1 MSADQKITKNLIETH
16 SIHIIL
22 FLLLIYFIYNN
33 LHLGFLLLLLIIGFS
48 YYTNLR
54 IFLITHLSNYITLF
68 NEINEEETNGE
79 ETNGKET
86 DGEETKEEETNDYVP
101 DTNEDDE
108 TNEILRTIHEE
119 LSK

>member
-1 MSADQKITKNLIETH
+1 MSADQKITKNLIEKH

-54 IFLITHLSNYITLF
+54 TFLVTHLSNYHTLF
-68 NEINEEETNGE
+68 NNEETPPTNEETN
-79 ETNGKET
+79 
-86 DGEETKEEETNDYVP
+86 DEEEINDYVP
-101 DTNEDDE
+101 DVNEDDE